1 MYISFT
7 LYIMDSNKI
16 NEFAQKL
23 GIKDFIGVFAV
34 DELSLIPRSMTGLLI
49 FNTDTS
55 QKIGQH
61 WIALCITKNNIYYF
75 DSLSCQFQHSIHFK
89 EYMKFT
95 KKRLILNT
103 IQIQHDLSDKC
114 GIHSL
119 VFCYAMRKKRNR
131 TNYENFLNNFFNLS
145 IEKREQLS
153 LEFFSLIK
161 DICSL

>member
-1 MYISFT
+1 
-7 LYIMDSNKI
+7 MDSNEI
-16 NEFAQKL
+16 NKFAKTW
-23 GIKDFIGVFAV
+23 GIQDFIGVFAV
-34 DELSLIPRSMTGLLI
+34 DELTLIPKGRTGLLI

-55 QKIGQH
+55 QNTGQH
-61 WIALCITKNNIYYF
+61 WIALCITNNNIYYF
-75 DSLSCQFQHSIHFK
+75 DSLSSEFQHSIQFQ
-89 EYMKFT
+89 EYMTFA
-95 KKRLILNT
+95 KKKLTWNT